1 MLWCVRYAL
10 LRLHPAMSQ
19 VQACSAL
26 QMAESAARKTHPGFL
41 AVYTG
46 REGDYTWDSLDQAL
60 TEGRR
65 DVCGSIDARDIDG
78 RTALHFAANFGRT
91 STVRALVAA
100 GASLNIR
107 DDEGWT
113 PLQKAC
119 SYWPVFPIPELVAVL
134 VAAGADIHVSNPVPT
149 NNSPLSLAAR
159 AGCLR
164 TIRLL
169 LNAGASART
178 SSGVWGPLHGAVW
191 GQTAETR
198 CDCVVALLRA
208 GADIN
213 AADHYGRSP
222 LHLAINNQNDER
234 LDDHPSRLV
243 TTLLR
248 KGARL
253 QAPDELPNVND
264 WPGIPFCP
272 GSRCTRAIAYV
283 NAVRQAGGIV
293 RYEKMRRAPFITALT
308 RCFPLPSDTIPLV
321 VEFWVRRAL
330 EY

>member
-19 VQACSAL
+19 VQAGSAL
-26 QMAESAARKTHPGFL
+26 DMAGTAARKTHPGFL

-46 REGDYTWDSLDQAL
+46 GDGPYTWDSLDQAL

-78 RTALHFAANFGRT
+78 YTALHLAAKFGRT

-119 SYWPVFPIPELVAVL
+119 SCWPVFPIPELVAVL

-178 SSGVWGPLHGAVW
+178 PSGVWGPLHGAVW

-253 QAPDELPNVND
+253 QAPDELPHVND
-264 WPGIPFCP
+264 WPGN
-272 GSRCTRAIAYV
+272 GCTRAIAYV